1 MESVKIEINQN
12 NAKQF
17 LIDESFQRPVL
28 VDFWADWCS
37 PCKTLMPMLEKL
49 ADEHAGAFLLAK
61 VNVDAEPM
69 IASQFGIQ
77 SMPTVVLM
85 KDGQPVDGF
94 VGAKPEKEIRALLE
108 KYLPKPWEGLRDQ
121 GAAQLHAGNN
131 RQAIAL
137 LSQAWHESGQRAEIA
152 CLLASAYV
160 NENRL
165 DEAAELLKNIRLAD
179 QDSVYEQVKAQL
191 ELAQNAE
198 KAPEVTALEAR
209 HKAQPD
215 DPDIAFQL
223 AVQYSQ
229 HNYQREALDILLT
242 VLRKDL
248 NARDGEVRRTFTD
261 ILAVL
266 GKGDALAAEYQRK
279 LYSLIY

>member
-1 MESVKIEINQN
+1 MESVKVEINQN

-37 PCKTLMPMLEKL
+37 PCKSLMPLLEKL

-69 IASQFGIQ
+69 IASQFGVQ
-77 SMPTVVLM
+77 SMPTVVMM

-94 VGAKPEKEIRALLE
+94 VGAQPEKEIRALLE
-108 KYLPKPWEGLRDQ
+108 KYLPKPWEALCEQ
-121 GAAQLHAGNN
+121 GVAQLDAGNSK
-131 RQAIAL
+131 QALTL
-137 LSQAWHESGQRAEIA
+137 LSQAYNESGQQADIA
-152 CLLASAYV
+152 CLLATAYIK
-160 NENRL
+160 ENRL
-165 DEAAELLKNIRLAD
+165 DEAAELLKKIRLAD
-179 QDSVYEQVKAQL
+179 QDNAYEQAKAQL

-198 KAPEVTALEAR
+198 KAPAVTALEEQHRA
-209 HKAQPD
+209 HPED
-215 DPDIAFQL
+215 IEIAFQL

-229 HNYQREALDILLT
+229 HNYQRDALELLLT
-242 VLRKDL
+242 ILRKNL

>member
-1 MESVKIEINQN
+1 MESFKVEINQN

-37 PCKTLMPMLEKL
+37 PCKSLMPLLEKL

-77 SMPTVVLM
+77 SMPTVVIM
-85 KDGQPVDGF
+85 KDGQPIDGF
-94 VGAKPEKEIRALLE
+94 VGAKPEKEIRELLE
-108 KYLPKPWEGLRDQ
+108 KYLPKPWEGLREQ
-121 GAAQLHAGNN
+121 GAALLEAGNSK
-131 RQAIAL
+131 QAIAV
-137 LSQAWHESGQRAEIA
+137 LSQAYNESGQLANIA
-152 CLLASAYV
+152 CLLASAYIQ
-160 NENRL
+160 ENRL
-165 DEAAELLKNIRLAD
+165 DEAADLLKNIRLVD
-179 QDSVYEQVKAQL
+179 QDNDYQQVKAQL

-198 KAPEVTALEAR
+198 KAPEVTALEAQ
-209 HKAQPD
+209 HQAHPAD
-215 DPDIAFQL
+215 TEIAFQL

-229 HNYQREALDILLT
+229 HNYQRDALELLLN